1 MQKHEAIK
9 VFTPATP
16 ARLAFI
22 EREEVNDK
30 IVNALR
36 TPGKQIVVY
45 GHSGSGKTTLL
56 VNKLHQIYSNHITTQ
71 CTRGMTFDQAVLN
84 AFDQLGLFYDKEK
97 AAKNSEKI
105 TPALEAEYAGI
116 KISLTG
122 EKCSENEIKQE
133 RVLPPQ
139 LTAQNLA
146 KLIGAASCCWVIED
160 FHKMDAH
167 EKTRMSQVMK
177 VFADTGDIY
186 PLAKLIAV
194 GAVGTA
200 REVVEYDSELKN
212 RVSEIHV
219 PVMSHP
225 EIKSIIDQG
234 SKLLNLT
241 VERSVVS
248 TIVQYS
254 NGLPA
259 VCHQLCLNL
268 CFAHGLVETQE
279 VSLHLDE
286 SVFQKALQRY
296 VQEASDSLKSFFEAA
311 LNERKRRFDNGKLI
325 LLALANCSPDGARSY
340 EILDRIRQIEPAYPS
355 GNLSKYLKEL
365 QQERRG
371 ALIKY
376 DNNSGMYS
384 FADPIYRVYALV
396 SLKTAP
402 RRQRGGAVHNEIMTA
417 PTVQKIMKE
426 LMDEIR
432 NLSEKQA
439 GSGNSASPTT
449 PAA

>member
-1 MQKHEAIK
+1 MQKHDAIK

-56 VNKLHQIYSNHITTQ
+56 VNKLHQTYSNHITTQ

-84 AFDQLGLFYDKEK
+84 AFDQLGLFYEKEK
-97 AAKNSEKI
+97 TAKNSEKI
-105 TPALEAEYAGI
+105 TPALEAEYLGI
-116 KISLTG
+116 KFSLAG
-122 EKCSENEIKQE
+122 EKCSEDEVKQE

-160 FHKMDAH
+160 FHKMDAQ
-167 EKTRMSQVMK
+167 EKARMSQVMK
-177 VFADTGDIY
+177 VFADTGDSY
-186 PLAKLIAV
+186 PCAKVIAV

-200 REVVEYDSELKN
+200 REVVEYDAELKN

-219 PVMSHP
+219 PLMSHP
-225 EIKSIIDQG
+225 EIRSIIDQG

-241 VERSVVS
+241 VEKSVGS

-268 CFAHGLVETQE
+268 CFASGLVETQE
-279 VSLHLDE
+279 SPVHLDE
-286 SVFQKALQRY
+286 TVFQKALQRY
-296 VQEASDSLKSFFEAA
+296 VQEASDSLKSLFEAA

-340 EILDRIRQIEPAYPS
+340 EILERVRQIEPAYPS

-365 QQERRG
+365 QEERRG

-376 DNNSGMYS
+376 DYNSGMYS
-384 FADPIYRVYALV
+384 YADPIYRVYALV
-396 SLKTAP
+396 SLKTSQRP
-402 RRQRGGAVHNEIMTA
+402 QRGGAVPREIMTA

-426 LMDEIR
+426 LMEEIR
-432 NLSEKQA
+432 NLSEKQN
-439 GSGNSASPTT
+439 GNGNTASPTA